1 MTKTELKE
9 LMRKHCIIEN
19 ELDDVFSFVAD
30 VLYARRQELE
40 KNEPYATRTIDDLYK
55 AEIEVDGLMDYINE
69 LEA

>member
-1 MTKTELKE
+1 MTKTELKKI
-9 LMRKHCIIEN
+9 MRTYCIIDS

-40 KNEPYATRTIDDLYK
+40 KNEPYATRTIDDLLK
-55 AEIEVDGLMDYINE
+55 AEIEVDSLMDYINE

>member
-1 MTKTELKE
+1 MTKTELKKI
-9 LMRKHCIIEN
+9 MRTYCIIDS

-40 KNEPYATRTIDDLYK
+40 KNEPYATRTIDDLLK

>member
-1 MTKTELKE
+1 MTKTELKKI
-9 LMRKHCIIEN
+9 MRTYCIIDS

-40 KNEPYATRTIDDLYK
+40 KNEPYATRTIDDLFK
-55 AEIEVDGLMDYINE
+55 AEMEVDSLMDYINE